1 MKKIILFLSLLII
14 HSILISQISLDPR
27 YHTYSEIKAELD
39 SLQELYP
46 DLVFVDSI
54 GVTSAENIPIWAVKI
69 SDNASIDEDEPAVM
83 YAGQCHAE
91 EVLGVEITMWMIN
104 EILEKRFLQPY
115 SIWISQLE
123 IWFIP
128 SYNPEGLQVVM
139 DGWDTSFRKNKRD
152 NNLNDNFDFIE
163 GPGNDIDGIDLNR
176 NYSFNWIHGDTLWAP
191 GTDQLWD
198 YYRGPASFSEGGTQ
212 AVRDLAEEQHFIFSI
227 NWHSSRTGNFSE
239 KVFYSFEWDGEK
251 RSPDFE
257 FNQIVGETVASFIQ
271 TEDGT
276 GSYEPSPSRGRKGSA
291 HDWFYQAHGTTQ
303 LLIECGTSNL
313 QPDSSLVDDTCE
325 RCSTGAYWLLNRIIG
340 YNADMSLLTGHI
352 TDVETDEPL
361 VAEIIVE
368 EKNAPFFAPR
378 LSDETYGRYWRQLL
392 PGTYTLKFQKKGY
405 EEFILNDVTVNNS
418 TWTVKNAELV
428 PLSEVTLIGTITSNG
443 EQIPANIKIY
453 DIENDEYYFENG
465 NFNISVFEGIHKI
478 EITSENCVPFID
490 SLNFSGELIELDI
503 ELAPEN
509 VIFSENWENGSPSNN
524 WQIDGNWNVQ
534 YFDEIGDYAISL
546 TSGEFYT
553 SNENSL
559 LTLENPIN
567 LQNSENA
574 ILSFQQKYYTEHD
587 YDICAIQLSSDAE
600 NWDEI
605 LAFSGIENEWQN
617 VFILLTNYLRNDLYL
632 RLCFTSD
639 ETINDPGWW
648 IKNIKII
655 TSDSTNFIYGDVDGN
670 GSVTSFDAALTLQYS
685 AGLISN
691 WTDNQIIAGD
701 VNGDDNISSFDAAL
715 ILQYSAGII
724 DEFPVEN
731 KYTK

>member
-198 YYRGPASFSEGGTQ
+198 YYRGPAPFSEGGTQ

-325 RCSTGAYWLLNRIIG
+325 RCSAGAYWLLNRIIG

-428 PLSEVTLIGTITSNG
+428 PLSEVTLIGTITSND